1 MKLDDYAIKIFSTF
15 FRDDIL
21 RTLFEKFFEQFP
33 DISSKEK
40 KQHVPEK
47 TQKILYDILRDSPLT
62 MFLIMLTE
70 KGLIEESDNII
81 NKYEYEEEV
90 KVLNVDKEKIINA
103 LKKRGAKLEFS

>member
-1 MKLDDYAIKIFSTF
+1 MKLDDYAIKIFSTY

-40 KQHVPEK
+40 QAEVPEN

-62 MFLIMLTE
+62 MFLIMLKE
-70 KGLIEESDNII
+70 RGLIDISDNII
-81 NKYEYEEEV
+81 NKYEIEEEV
-90 KVLNVDKEKIINA
+90 KLINIDRKKIIKKLKEK
-103 LKKRGAKLEFS
+103 